1 MVLPAVVSIAI
12 VLWLFGSVANLTD
25 KLLLFL
31 PTRVTHAD
39 AGRGAM
45 YWYWSLVALL
55 LAIGLISIVGLL
67 ARYYFGKTMIRWMD
81 AALLRVPLVNK
92 IYSVTKQVNEAF
104 TSNKKN
110 SFKTVVLVEFP
121 CAGTY
126 SLGFVTSEQ
135 RQEVQAKT
143 REKVL
148 CVFVPTTPN
157 PTAGFLLLV
166 PEDKVTKLEMSVADA
181 IKYVISLGSVSPE
194 YPPVPAPK
202 LNP

>member
-1 MVLPAVVSIAI
+1 VVLPAVVSIAI
-12 VLWLFGSVANLTD
+12 VLWLFGSVANITD
-25 KLLLFL
+25 KLLFFL
-31 PTRVTHAD
+31 PTRLTHAD
-39 AGRGAM
+39 GGRGAM
-45 YWYWSLVALL
+45 YWHWSLVALL

-104 TSNKKN
+104 TSNKQN

-166 PEDKVTKLEMSVADA
+166 PEAKVTKLEMSVADA

-194 YPPVPAPK
+194 YTPVPAPK